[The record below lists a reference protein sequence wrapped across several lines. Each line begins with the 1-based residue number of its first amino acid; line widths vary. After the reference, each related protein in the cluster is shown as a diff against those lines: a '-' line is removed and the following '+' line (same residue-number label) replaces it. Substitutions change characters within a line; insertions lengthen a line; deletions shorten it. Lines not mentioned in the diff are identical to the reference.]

1 MPISV
6 TMIGERCK
14 PLAALPLERVGELA
28 AHPDVLLWVDVTQ
41 PSLEEL
47 AALETTLA
55 LPSLAIEDARE
66 AHQRPKVDHY
76 EGCVVVA
83 AYAAAL
89 DAPTAPGISFHELQ
103 LFVSPR
109 WVVTIRQDPIPDV
122 ETIHRRV
129 CTPGGPA
136 KATATTLAYTVLDQV
151 VDSYFIVLEHL
162 QERIEEVDDAVW
174 SHAEDM
180 DLTEAFALRRDL
192 ARARRIVA
200 PLREVLTVMVRREG
214 GVLDDSADEHLRDL
228 YDHIVTV
235 HEEIEM
241 SRELLA
247 AALEGHMSVVSN
259 RLNSVVLRVSAW
271 AAIIAVPTVIA
282 SIYGMNFDHMPELHW
297 LLGYPF
303 ALALMVACAVAL
315 YLTFKRQ
322 RWL

>member
-136 KATATTLAYTVLDQV
+136 KATATTLAYTVLDEV
-151 VDSYFIVLEHL
+151 VDTYFGVLEHL

-174 SHAEDM
+174 SRADDM

-192 ARARRIVA
+192 ARFRRIVA
-200 PLREVLTVMVRREG
+200 PMREVLTVMVRREG

-228 YDHIVTV
+228 YDHSITV
-235 HEEIEM
+235 YEEIEM

-282 SIYGMNFDHMPELHW
+282 SIYGMNFRHMPELHW
-297 LLGYPF
+297 AFGYPF
-303 ALALMVACAVAL
+303 ALVLMIACAVGL
-315 YLTFKRQ
+315 YLVFKRQ

>member
-6 TMIGERCK
+6 TTIGERCK

-28 AHPDVLLWVDVTQ
+28 AHPHVLLWVDVIQ
-41 PSLEEL
+41 PSPEEL
-47 AALETTLA
+47 AALETALE

-76 EGCVVVA
+76 EGCVVVV

-89 DAPTAPGISFHELQ
+89 DATTPPGISFHELQ
-103 LFVSPR
+103 LFVSSR
-109 WVVTIRQDPIPDV
+109 WVVTIRQDPFPDV
-122 ETIHRRV
+122 EDIRRRV
-129 CTPGGPA
+129 CTPGGPG
-136 KATATTLAYTVLDQV
+136 KANVTTLAYTVLDEV
-151 VDSYFIVLEHL
+151 VDSYFGVLEHL

-174 SHAEDM
+174 SRADDM

-192 ARARRIVA
+192 ARFRRIVA
-200 PLREVLTVMVRREG
+200 PMREVLTVMVRREG

-228 YDHIVTV
+228 YDHSITV
-235 HEEIEM
+235 YEEIEM

-247 AALEGHMSVVSN
+247 AALEGHMSVISN

-282 SIYGMNFDHMPELHW
+282 SVYGMNFDHMPELHW

-303 ALALMVACAVAL
+303 ALALMIGCAVAL
-315 YLTFKRQ
+315 YLAFKRQ
-322 RWL
+322 HWL